1 MTSFRQI
8 EANRQNALR
17 STGPKS
23 HNGRRRSRRNAL
35 RHGLNETV
43 IEGLEDT
50 EDHRAFEAAV
60 ISDYDAIDNGCMQFV
75 PGSHLARTCPGA
87 CAARCCTSNKLA
99 ARRRAGCPLEVGVAT
114 IHLPKTL
121 HYAGPNNTD
130 TIRYAWILQI
140 GIRDWIPTIL
150 R

>member
-8 EANRQNALR
+8 EANQQNALR

-23 HNGRRRSRRNAL
+23 HNGRRRSRCNAL
-35 RHGLNETV
+35 RHGLSETV

-50 EDHRAFEAAV
+50 EDYRGFEAAV

-87 CAARCCTSNKLA
+87 CAAR
-99 ARRRAGCPLEVGVAT
+99 RMVWW
-114 IHLPKTL
+114 HLRL
-121 HYAGPNNTD
+121 SYFC
-130 TIRYAWILQI
+130 LF
-140 GIRDWIPTIL
+140 
-150 R
+150 